1 MNAWKRMTAALL
13 AASLISACGTAA
25 PESTASQ
32 AAPEETAA
40 AAAQPETEPAAAVRG
55 QGGTP
60 WTDYDLKENISADIT
75 LSPKDDLYYSVNK
88 DWLVQSEFPEGK
100 SGLLIFNEV
109 KDNLDK
115 RAIAVLEGTD
125 HTDSHNVQLVRA
137 LYSSFLDWQARDEV
151 GLTPL
156 QDTIDR
162 ISAVSSLDEL
172 SAFLSDPEASY
183 GVTTLFGCGTTV
195 SRNDSSKYV
204 TAVTE
209 MSLLLSNPTEYQTR
223 TEAGERQYKS
233 NMTLVKTLLSRLG
246 YTEDQAEEMY
256 DRAIES
262 EAKVADVC
270 YSVTDRYSPDFST
283 RINNIRTPEEVDA
296 MMTVFPLRDIMA
308 GNGFGGA
315 KEYMVMNP
323 AYLERL
329 NELYTEDRLDAIKNL
344 MIVKAVIK
352 AADLLDSDAYQ
363 AAIDAANTRSGATGR
378 QDDKVAAFDMVRSK
392 LSSPMDQAYLDSYD
406 QSELK
411 QQITDLCVEIRDT
424 YRTVLEQEDWLSEE
438 TRAKAIE
445 KLDHLRINALYP
457 DKWEDYSGLDLE
469 GLSYYECRK
478 AIDLFNEKL
487 NAARTNGTVDPEIW
501 DFDILE
507 TNAYYNPSDNSI
519 NMILGMIGDPL
530 YESGEPEE
538 ILMGNYGTIIGHE
551 ISHAFDTSGAQYDKD
566 GNLSSWWTDADY
578 EAFRK
583 RAQRLID
590 YYDAM
595 TAWEGQPI
603 SGSQIQTEAIADMGG
618 MKVLLEMAKTRENF
632 DYEAFFRAY
641 AATWSRINTFEAEQN
656 LLNYDS
662 HPLHYLRTNATVQQF
677 EEFYTTF
684 DVREGDGMYLAPEN
698 RIAVW

>member
-1 MNAWKRMTAALL
+1 MKAWKRLTSALL
-13 AASLISACGTAA
+13 AASLLAACGTPTSEGTAA
-25 PESTASQ
+25 E

-60 WTDYDLKENISADIT
+60 WTDFDLKENISADIT
-75 LSPKDDLYYSVNK
+75 LSPKEDLYYSVNK
-88 DWLVQSEFPEGK
+88 DWLVKSEFPEGR
-100 SGLLIFNEV
+100 STLLIFDQV

-125 HTDSHNVQLVRA
+125 HTDSHNVQLVRT
-137 LYSSFLDWQARDEV
+137 LYNAFLDWQARDEV

-156 QDTIDR
+156 QDIIDR
-162 ISAVSSLDEL
+162 VSAISSLEEMN
-172 SAFLSDPEASY
+172 AFLADPEASF
-183 GVTTLFGCGTTV
+183 GVTSLFGCGTMT
-195 SRNDSSKYV
+195 SFNDASKYATV
-204 TAVTE
+204 VAE
-209 MSLLLSNPTEYQTR
+209 MSLLLSDPSEYQTR
-223 TEAGERQYKS
+223 TEAGDRKYNAK
-233 NMTLVKTLLSRLG
+233 MTLVKTLLSRLG
-246 YTEDQAEEMY
+246 YTEDQAKEMF

-270 YSVTDRYSPDFST
+270 YSVTDRYSPDFSS

-296 MMTVFPLRDIMA
+296 MMTAFPLLDIMD
-308 GNGFGGA
+308 GCGFGGA
-315 KEYMVMNP
+315 REYMVMNP

-344 MIVKAVIK
+344 MIVKAVVT

-363 AAIDAANTRSGATGR
+363 ASIDASNAQSGATGR
-378 QDDKVAAFDMVRSK
+378 QDDKVAAFDMVRGE
-392 LSSPMDQAYLDSYD
+392 LSAPMDQAYLDSYD

-438 TRAKAIE
+438 TREKAVE

-457 DKWEDYSGLDLE
+457 NKWEDYSKLDLE

-478 AIDLFNEKL
+478 AIEMYNTQL
-487 NAARTNGTVDPEIW
+487 NASRTNGTVDPEIW

-507 TNAYYNPSDNSI
+507 PNAYYNPSDNSI

-530 YESGEPEE
+530 YEAGEPEE
-538 ILMGNYGTIIGHE
+538 ILMGTYGSIIGHE
-551 ISHAFDTSGAQYDKD
+551 ISHAFDTSGAQYDKN

-578 EAFRK
+578 EAFQK

-590 YYDAM
+590 YYDKM

-632 DYEAFFRAY
+632 DYEAFFKAY
-641 AATWSRINTFEAEQN
+641 AQNWSRINTYEAEQN
-656 LLNYDS
+656 NLNYDS

-684 DVREGDGMYLAPEN
+684 DVKEGDGMYLAPED